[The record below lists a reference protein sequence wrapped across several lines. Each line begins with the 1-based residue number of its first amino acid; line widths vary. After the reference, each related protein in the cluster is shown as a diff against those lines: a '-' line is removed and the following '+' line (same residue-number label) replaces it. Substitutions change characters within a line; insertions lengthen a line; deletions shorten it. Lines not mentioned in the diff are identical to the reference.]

1 MPLRELSP
9 PREPAAR
16 PALTLVLLHHAGG
29 SSRGFGPLLPHLPRA
44 WRVLGVDLPGRFL
57 DRDGARCR
65 TAEEAVAHVHREVR
79 GELASP
85 YAVFGHSMGAL
96 LAYEL
101 VRRLEDEGS
110 GPDWLGVS
118 GSLAPHLRPARRD
131 RVLRHARLPTAGL
144 PDALAHRAA
153 RAVREDLRLIDGY
166 TPAPGPPLRAP
177 LAVFGGTDDPLAPAA
192 LLDDWTAYAR
202 PPASYH
208 LWPGGHFFLFD
219 HAESVCARMA
229 EVPAL

>member
-79 GELASP
+79 DELAAP

-101 VRRLEDEGS
+101 VRRLEDEGT

-118 GSLAPHLRPARRD
+118 GSLAPTSAPPAGTGCC
-131 RVLRHARLPTAGL
+131 A
-144 PDALAHRAA
+144 
-153 RAVREDLRLIDGY
+153 
-166 TPAPGPPLRAP
+166 TPAS
-177 LAVFGGTDDPLAPAA
+177 
-192 LLDDWTAYAR
+192 R
-202 PPASYH
+202 PPASRTP
-208 LWPGGHFFLFD
+208 WPTAPPGPYGRT
-219 HAESVCARMA
+219 CA
-229 EVPAL
+229 